1 MEFIEFEIVVTRAQ
15 FDVLV
20 IEFKV
25 TSIGNA
31 VKEEIEDSIFAL
43 VEDRHLQAVSAK
55 IILVEGVEVGGEGD
69 LKHFSIHVLM
79 QRG

>member
-1 MEFIEFEIVVTRAQ
+1 
-15 FDVLV
+15 
-20 IEFKV
+20 
-25 TSIGNA
+25 
-31 VKEEIEDSIFAL
+31 
-43 VEDRHLQAVSAK
+43 VSAK